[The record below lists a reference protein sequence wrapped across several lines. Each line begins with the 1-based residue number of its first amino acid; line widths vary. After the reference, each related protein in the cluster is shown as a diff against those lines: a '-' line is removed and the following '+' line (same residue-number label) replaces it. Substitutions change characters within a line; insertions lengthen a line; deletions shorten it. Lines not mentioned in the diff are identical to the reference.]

1 MSMSLKLVL
10 ILLIMVMMIRFYD
23 NPNPIMTFGN
33 SNYLPQLNKLIKH
46 CSYSSCVAS
55 TVGQSYNVTLKCHEL
70 IEHNVP
76 HIHHF
81 VLLSKLSFNQYM
93 QQDYVQPAI
102 MRLRSDHGR
111 LDMVHRIYI
120 LNLGT

>member
-55 TVGQSYNVTLKCHEL
+55 TVGQSYHVT
-70 IEHNVP
+70 I
-76 HIHHF
+76 
-81 VLLSKLSFNQYM
+81 
-93 QQDYVQPAI
+93 
-102 MRLRSDHGR
+102 
-111 LDMVHRIYI
+111 
-120 LNLGT
+120 